1 MVNVLNGVVYAS
13 NPPRIGK
20 NSIAVPSGFWKMIY
34 NDKKNYKKCFY
45 YENDLKTIARGDKL
59 KNHLVDCDRITLKDY

>member
-1 MVNVLNGVVYAS
+1 
-13 NPPRIGK
+13 
-20 NSIAVPSGFWKMIY
+20 MIY